1 MSCALGD
8 IGGYM
13 GLLIGGSAITVIEF
27 LDLVVYNV
35 IRKCDEKR
43 RARRQVQS
51 IRGSS
56 AKISD
61 EMEPTDISTAGT
73 LTDVER
79 NEHGGN
85 PL

>member
-1 MSCALGD
+1 
-8 IGGYM
+8 M

-43 RARRQVQS
+43 RARRQVRS
-51 IRGSS
+51 IRGS
-56 AKISD
+56 ATRISD
-61 EMEPTDISTAGT
+61 EMTGADIKGAGT
-73 LTDVER
+73 LTDVEH
-79 NEHGGN
+79 NEQGGN